1 VVLLGKP
8 EFLGSRGRILTVAS
22 YAAVCLCQE
31 IIQEILFVPQPTC
44 AAWDD
49 ELALSCVRGSRDRT
63 LAHAARRSAST
74 RNATDATLTVYAAPG
89 PSQDQGVD
97 NRPGRRPGR
106 RLPQPRTRRPSSG
119 PRGCSVTRP
128 IGPVPYRLRAQAALG
143 GALEPLKRH
152 DTVRPQDYFS
162 RSLGCRDTR
171 LRRRAAA
178 SPAAYRYREP
188 ARPTAACET

>member
-1 VVLLGKP
+1 MVVLLGKP

-97 NRPGRRPGR
+97 
-106 RLPQPRTRRPSSG
+106 
-119 PRGCSVTRP
+119 
-128 IGPVPYRLRAQAALG
+128 
-143 GALEPLKRH
+143 
-152 DTVRPQDYFS
+152 S
-162 RSLGCRDTR
+162 RSLALAVLRADHGGAQSLDPSARYLTVSVPRPRSEARWNLSNDTIPSDPR
-171 LRRRAAA
+171 TTFRAPWAAGIPVCVDELQHRQLLTATANRRSSSR
-178 SPAAYRYREP
+178 
-188 ARPTAACET
+188 